1 MNKKILSIIGAV
13 VVAVSA
19 VVGGII
25 FSGVGTNAS
34 GAQMTVSVESPT
46 VEKNNEFK
54 VLVKASS
61 GESMSYVKA
70 DLTYNPE
77 KVELVSTSTDLAT
90 GANGQIQIIEI
101 LPYGETERT
110 YELTFKALEIGATDI
125 RLYNAYIEQYESL
138 DMINVEENTASLEVL
153 VNTSVSEDARI
164 KEMLIAG
171 VSDMDKRF
179 NPDVYEYSL
188 EVGQSMDMF
197 ICSVVPMESGSVVS
211 APVDLTLYPGENHF
225 EILVTAPAGNT
236 QKYVFHIHR
245 LDHEIESGSG
255 TETQTETEKETGMES
270 ETASEQETVLETSE
284 TETMIET
291 ENPAT
296 EPLAEESEVVVE

>member
-197 ICSVVPMESGSVVS
+197 ICSVVPMESSSVVS
-211 APVDLTLYPGENHF
+211 APADLTLYPGENHF

-236 QKYVFHIHR
+236 QKYVFHINR

-255 TETQTETEKETGMES
+255 TETQIETEKETGMES

-291 ENPAT
+291 ENSAT
-296 EPLAEESEVVVE
+296 ESLAEESEVVVE

>member
-110 YELTFKALEIGATDI
+110 D
-125 RLYNAYIEQYESL
+125 
-138 DMINVEENTASLEVL
+138 VL
-153 VNTSVSEDARI
+153 SC
-164 KEMLIAG
+164 KAG
-171 VSDMDKRF
+171 V
-179 NPDVYEYSL
+179 
-188 EVGQSMDMF
+188 
-197 ICSVVPMESGSVVS
+197 I
-211 APVDLTLYPGENHF
+211 
-225 EILVTAPAGNT
+225 
-236 QKYVFHIHR
+236 
-245 LDHEIESGSG
+245 
-255 TETQTETEKETGMES
+255 
-270 ETASEQETVLETSE
+270 
-284 TETMIET
+284 
-291 ENPAT
+291 
-296 EPLAEESEVVVE
+296 

>member
-138 DMINVEENTASLEVL
+138 DMINVEENTL
-153 VNTSVSEDARI
+153 
-164 KEMLIAG
+164 G
-171 VSDMDKRF
+171 
-179 NPDVYEYSL
+179 
-188 EVGQSMDMF
+188 
-197 ICSVVPMESGSVVS
+197 
-211 APVDLTLYPGENHF
+211 
-225 EILVTAPAGNT
+225 
-236 QKYVFHIHR
+236 
-245 LDHEIESGSG
+245 
-255 TETQTETEKETGMES
+255 
-270 ETASEQETVLETSE
+270 
-284 TETMIET
+284 
-291 ENPAT
+291 
-296 EPLAEESEVVVE
+296 